1 MCSHAIVRVATVVV
15 KNALLEGLRYC
26 DARERVHDSARSLH
40 TRRAHIH
47 THTCAHGRTAQAR
60 SLHTRRAHI
69 HTHSHARTDAQL
81 KRRRTF
87 ETNNE
92 KKIRKNKESMRN
104 RSMAKRKAQSAAMGG
119 FSGLLLL
126 PPALALEHA

>member
-1 MCSHAIVRVATVVV
+1 MPGGVGVTCLHLHTHGTCVVMSSHALVGVAIVVV
-15 KNALLEGLRYC
+15 TAVLAGLRYS
-26 DARERVHDSARSLH
+26 DARKLVHDSCTNCTQHVLTF
-40 TRRAHIH
+40 TR
-47 THTCAHGRTAQAR
+47 THG
-60 SLHTRRAHI
+60 
-69 HTHSHARTDAQL
+69 RTDAQL

-119 FSGLLLL
+119 FSGLLFL
-126 PPALALEHA
+126 PPPLALSHA